1 MTPFL
6 WTFIMNKILLSVV
19 ILFSMQWSYSQE
31 QDSKSPD
38 LDTNYKED
46 QFYIGVTYN
55 LLRQLP
61 SNVSQSGFSSGF
73 HFGYI
78 KDMPI
83 NVKRNIAIGLGLGF
97 STNSFNQNILIDKLD
112 GNYVYSVLDDNENPY
127 SKNKFTM
134 YLVEAPLEFR
144 WRTSTSSEYKF
155 WRIYAGIKLGYLVA
169 NSSKFNGKSE
179 KIKHNNITDFNKLQY
194 GFTLSTGYNTWNVH
208 LYYALNTIFNDDA
221 RISNEAL
228 NMSAVKIG
236 LMLYLL

>member
-1 MTPFL
+1 
-6 WTFIMNKILLSVV
+6 MNKILLAFV
-19 ILFSMQWSYSQE
+19 ILFCTQWSYSQE
-31 QDSKSPD
+31 QDSETPE
-38 LDTNYKED
+38 LDSNYKED

-55 LLRQLP
+55 LLTQMP
-61 SNVSQSGFSSGF
+61 SDVSQSGFSSGF

-83 NVKRNIAIGLGLGF
+83 NERRNVAIGLGLGV

-112 GNYVYSVLDDNENPY
+112 GKYVYSVLDENENPY

-155 WRIYAGIKLGYLVA
+155 WRIYTGIKLGYLVA
-169 NSSKFNGKSE
+169 NSSKFKDASRN
-179 KIKHNNITDFNKLQY
+179 IKHSNIADFNKLQY
-194 GFTLSTGYNTWNVH
+194 GFTMSAGYNTWNVH
-208 LYYALNTIFNDDA
+208 LYYALNTIFNNDA
-221 RISNEAL
+221 KISNEAL
-228 NMSAVKIG
+228 NMSVVKIG